1 MEADPDRVR
10 VTPSPGGDTYLV
22 EWRGTVDAPVAR
34 YHVGRSADRTHWL
47 IYDPSGV
54 ALVRSP
60 HRERAIEFAVHLA
73 QGGPSVPI
81 EPVRRLATS
90 RRHVGIDCMDALAR

>member
-1 MEADPDRVR
+1 MEADPDRAS
-10 VTPSPGGDTYLV
+10 VTPSPSGDTYLV

-34 YHVGRSADRTHWL
+34 YHVGRSVDRTHWL

-54 ALVRSP
+54 ALVRSS

-73 QGGPSVPI
+73 QAEV
-81 EPVRRLATS
+81 
-90 RRHVGIDCMDALAR
+90 